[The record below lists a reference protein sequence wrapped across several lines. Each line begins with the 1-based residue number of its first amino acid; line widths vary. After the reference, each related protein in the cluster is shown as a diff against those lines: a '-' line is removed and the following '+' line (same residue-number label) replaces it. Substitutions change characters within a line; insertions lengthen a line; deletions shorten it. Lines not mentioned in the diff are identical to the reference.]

1 MRERDVF
8 DLLLVAAVGVAAYV
22 QAFGM
27 ADPIA
32 TFDELVTTLA
42 AVDEGVYLVL
52 GGVVGIFFVGY
63 LVLYLPKKDAGRAP
77 R

>member
-8 DLLLVAAVGVAAYV
+8 DLLLVAAVGIAAYV
-22 QAFGM
+22 RTYGM

-32 TFDELVTTLA
+32 TFDEIATTLA
-42 AVDEGVYLVL
+42 AVDQTVYLVL

-63 LVLYLPKKDAGRAP
+63 LVLYLPQKDASRTA